1 MPENKTIPSNASVT
15 TFLDGVE
22 DPVQR
27 RDAFTLLRLFGDV
40 SGEPATLWGPAI
52 VGFGK
57 YHYRYDSGREGDFF
71 RIGFSPRKGKLSL
84 YFYASREAL
93 KGEEQNL
100 GKFTMGKSC
109 LYIKR
114 LDQVNLD
121 TLARV
126 AARSYEL
133 SKSKYPT
140 DS

>member
-1 MPENKTIPSNASVT
+1 MPENKTIPNNASVT

-22 DPVQR
+22 DNVQR
-27 RDAFTLLRLFGDV
+27 NDAFTLLRLFRDI
-40 SGEPATLWGPAI
+40 SGEEAVMWGPAI
-52 VGFGK
+52 IGFGK
-57 YHYRYDSGREGDFF
+57 YHYCYDSGREGDFF

-93 KGEEQNL
+93 KPEADQL
-100 GKFTMGKSC
+100 GKYSMGKSC

-114 LDQVNLD
+114 LGQVDLD
-121 TLARV
+121 SLARV

-133 SKSKYPT
+133 SKTKYPT